1 MPRSEWTRA
10 FAFERVQCARGSQTP
25 VDNPPSVE
33 AVLYRWRAGTGWD
46 RLTYRQYWSSLVCRV
61 KFSCRSFSCRSIIT
75 HEYVIAFVNEVLY
88 RRATWD
94 RYVAWHWAHLREAG
108 WAKWQISYFKW
119 YSRAEWEAERRGL
132 LLWPHSS

>member
-10 FAFERVQCARGSQTP
+10 FAFERVQCARGSRTP
-25 VDNPPSVE
+25 VDNPSSVE
-33 AVLYRWRAGTGWD
+33 AVLYRWRAGTGWN
-46 RLTYRQYWSSLVCRV
+46 RLTYRAYWSSLVYRV

-94 RYVAWHWAHLREAG
+94 RYMA
-108 WAKWQISYFKW
+108 
-119 YSRAEWEAERRGL
+119 
-132 LLWPHSS
+132 

>member
-1 MPRSEWTRA
+1 M
-10 FAFERVQCARGSQTP
+10 
-25 VDNPPSVE
+25 
-33 AVLYRWRAGTGWD
+33 
-46 RLTYRQYWSSLVCRV
+46 TYRQYWSSLVCRV

-94 RYVAWHWAHLREAG
+94 RYVAWHRAHLREAG
-108 WAKWQISYFKW
+108 WAKWQIPYFKW
-119 YSRAEWEAERRGL
+119 YSRAEWEVERQGL